1 MTAIS
6 KRPQAHPG
14 PGTGQPLDGHRAAD
28 LSPSDPNDRAEA
40 NDDNGPTPLVLA
52 MLGVSG
58 TATIDHGN
66 TVVVNFETAEGNSA
80 ALLMPRAVAVALVDQ
95 LSGALLNEP
104 MPAVGK

>member
-28 LSPSDPNDRAEA
+28 LSPSVANDRAEA
-40 NDDNGPTPLVLA
+40 SGPTPLVLS